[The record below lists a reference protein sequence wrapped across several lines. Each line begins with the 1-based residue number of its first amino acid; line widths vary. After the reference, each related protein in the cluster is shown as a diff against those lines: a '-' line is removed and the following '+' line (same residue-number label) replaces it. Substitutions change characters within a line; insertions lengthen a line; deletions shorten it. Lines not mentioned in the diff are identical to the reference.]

1 MYNQLE
7 NKKYQMPS
15 KQEMEANTSCP
26 FCRLVIEADL
36 LGTRMFNM
44 RDDRDNQK
52 IICAEWIKDR
62 GFKVGEEWNYYTV
75 VFHGKD
81 GIESKS
87 AHGMGR
93 YVQHTIHP
101 ALVNK
106 WIRVCESHHGRECMP
121 TPNVVATSEHPAGLK
136 VFRMIDV
143 FSQCIVEVGHGCRY
157 VALSYMWGQV
167 EAVKLLSQNKDQLM
181 ARAGLLAFRYRLPRT
196 INDSIE
202 LLRNIG
208 EQYLWVDSICLLQ
221 DDAEEMA
228 DAIGKM
234 HLVYQGAVLTIL
246 AGEGKDANAGLPGV
260 HFGSR
265 RLIQHIAEVQ
275 PGIQMTVIAPLSGIL
290 NQSAHIT
297 RGWT

>member
-1 MYNQLE
+1 
-7 NKKYQMPS
+7 
-15 KQEMEANTSCP
+15 
-26 FCRLVIEADL
+26 
-36 LGTRMFNM
+36 
-44 RDDRDNQK
+44 
-52 IICAEWIKDR
+52 
-62 GFKVGEEWNYYTV
+62 
-75 VFHGKD
+75 
-81 GIESKS
+81 
-87 AHGMGR
+87 
-93 YVQHTIHP
+93 
-101 ALVNK
+101 
-106 WIRVCESHHGRECMP
+106 MP

-265 RLIQHIAEVQ
+265 RLIQHIAKVQ